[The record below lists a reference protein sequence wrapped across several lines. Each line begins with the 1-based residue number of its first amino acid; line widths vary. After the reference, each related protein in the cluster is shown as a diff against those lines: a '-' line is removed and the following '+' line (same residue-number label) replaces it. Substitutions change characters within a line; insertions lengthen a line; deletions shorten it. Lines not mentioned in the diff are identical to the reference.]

1 MKYIFSL
8 ALALSLLACNAQQES
23 GTKTGFTDIN
33 KTEAQALITSNP
45 ELQIIDVRTD
55 GEVAAG
61 MIDGAV
67 QIDISQADFK
77 QRIEQLDKTKPV
89 LVYCKSGGRSKNAQ
103 SIMQQA
109 GFQEVHNLLG
119 GYTAW
124 K

>member
-8 ALALSLLACNAQQES
+8 ALALSLFACNAQQENGS
-23 GTKTGFTDIN
+23 ATGFTDIN
-33 KTEAQALITSNP
+33 KTEAQALIASNP

-61 MIDGAV
+61 MIEGAI

-77 QRIEQLDKTKPV
+77 TKINQLDKSKPV

-103 SIMQQA
+103 SIMQQS

-119 GYTAW
+119 GYMAW